1 MYCLRSFIVS
11 AGNLDVL
18 FGKRGGLFLIVQFID
33 SFRCRVEEY
42 IRAACLHASR
52 NAFFRSRGIVSL
64 HHHFVRIR
72 LRAISIRDYA
82 TKATF
87 FLSSEANTEQRKH
100 RDKPKRKFVHEAV
113 SIEVHLHTT
122 ICLPRLVSQ
131 SPADTAT
138 MVPRRGQFK
147 HHDLFEQL
155 SYWEKVVRPERFE
168 LPAFWFPPPADS
180 IQLAAQPTTGA

>member
-1 MYCLRSFIVS
+1 MYCLRSFIIS

-100 RDKPKRKFVHEAV
+100 RDKPKRKFLHEAA
-113 SIEVHLHTT
+113 SIKG
-122 ICLPRLVSQ
+122 
-131 SPADTAT
+131 
-138 MVPRRGQFK
+138 RGQFT
-147 HHDLFEQL
+147 HHSLFEQL
-155 SYWEKVVRPERFE
+155 SYWGKMVRPERFE

>member
-1 MYCLRSFIVS
+1 MGAKGLSEVIETRTEYGGAPREIRAPGNRAVSLNKKINNDALLRCCYAGDMYCLRSFIIS

-52 NAFFRSRGIVSL
+52 NALLRSRGIVSL

-87 FLSSEANTEQRKH
+87 FLSSEAR
-100 RDKPKRKFVHEAV
+100 
-113 SIEVHLHTT
+113 S
-122 ICLPRLVSQ
+122 
-131 SPADTAT
+131 
-138 MVPRRGQFK
+138 
-147 HHDLFEQL
+147 
-155 SYWEKVVRPERFE
+155 
-168 LPAFWFPPPADS
+168 
-180 IQLAAQPTTGA
+180 